1 MENWKTK
8 ENKSSFSSQ
17 GKVRKFLNV
26 TRKSGKSQGILVQS
40 RKIISKKNSH
50 GKYKNS
56 SFCTFFLKINSTF
69 RKKCQSSVNIV

>member
-40 RKIISKKNSH
+40 RKIISKKIHMESI
-50 GKYKNS
+50 
-56 SFCTFFLKINSTF
+56 KIVV
-69 RKKCQSSVNIV
+69 SVHFS